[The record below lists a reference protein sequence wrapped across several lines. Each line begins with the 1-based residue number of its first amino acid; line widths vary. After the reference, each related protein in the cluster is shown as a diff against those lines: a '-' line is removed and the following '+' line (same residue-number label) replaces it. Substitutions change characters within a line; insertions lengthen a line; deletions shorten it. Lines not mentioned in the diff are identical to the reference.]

1 MKNTS
6 TEAERNLAEFAENN
20 PQLSY
25 KELAEILGCSQQ
37 TVSRLCIKSGIRRK
51 RGPVTDADVAKL
63 ADAIIN
69 PFRLET
75 GTANQGGKNH
85 AS

>member
-6 TEAERNLAEFAENN
+6 TEAERKLADFAENN

-25 KELAEILGCSQQ
+25 KELAASLGCSQQ
-37 TVSRLCIKSGIRRK
+37 TVSRLCVKCGVRRK
-51 RGPVTDADVAKL
+51 RGPLTDADLAKL
-63 ADAIIN
+63 SDAN
-69 PFRLET
+69 CNQPET
-75 GTANQGGKNH
+75 GMTHEGGKTH

>member
-6 TEAERNLAEFAENN
+6 TEAERKLAEFAENN

-25 KELAEILGCSQQ
+25 KELAELLGCSQQ
-37 TVSRLCIKSGIRRK
+37 TVSRLCVKCGVRRK
-51 RGPVTDADVAKL
+51 RGPVTNADLAKL
-63 ADAIIN
+63 VDTN
-69 PFRLET
+69 CNRPET
-75 GTANQGGKNH
+75 GTAHEGGKTH